1 MERTSLLS
9 GATIVVVGLPPTTL
23 PLIQEN
29 PLVVLV
35 VVLVVVVQEERQPN
49 TNGIQMLQPTQIWL
63 KLTLVMSLAS
73 SLILHFGLLQS
84 QLIHALLSPLHLL
97 LLHLN
102 SFFGLAS
109 PSLAFFPPS
118 STWLRTLPFSRICLS
133 KLDP

>member
-9 GATIVVVGLPPTTL
+9 GVTIVVVGLPPTTL

-63 KLTLVMSLAS
+63 KLTLVMSLES
-73 SLILHFGLLQS
+73 SVILHFGLLQFP
-84 QLIHALLSPLHLL
+84 LIHALLSPLHLL
-97 LLHLN
+97 VLPLN
-102 SFFGLAS
+102 SFFGLVS
-109 PSLAFFPPS
+109 PSLVFSPPS
-118 STWLRTLPFSRICLS
+118 STWLRTLLFFRICLS
-133 KLDP
+133 KSDP